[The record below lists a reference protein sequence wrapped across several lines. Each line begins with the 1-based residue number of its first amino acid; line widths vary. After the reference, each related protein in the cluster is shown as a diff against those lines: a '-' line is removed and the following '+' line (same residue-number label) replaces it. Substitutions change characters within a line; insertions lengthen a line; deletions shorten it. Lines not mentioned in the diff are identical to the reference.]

1 MLLLLMLLMLLLL
14 MLDWSR
20 GHETAAAIPARMQ
33 IQPGEDQD
41 EAGPDADAPHGAS
54 GILQRLGSPQR
65 GHPAPPV
72 LRERPPSAGLR
83 PSRPQSRPH
92 PDGSPRSGHRQAIHG
107 PARQFHDL
115 WGHEH
120 GGGAALHHRH
130 GPPLR
135 FQRIHRQSLPRLP
148 SGRYQKIQTLLG
160 GNQNTNQLLLL
171 LLLLLLPHQF
181 PDGDS
186 PGFSVCKCYVC
197 SADANQ
203 SIR

>member
-1 MLLLLMLLMLLLL
+1 MLQDSPEMVQDSEEILGGSFKMINNPQLLMLLLLMLLMLLLL

-115 WGHEH
+115 
-120 GGGAALHHRH
+120 
-130 GPPLR
+130 
-135 FQRIHRQSLPRLP
+135 
-148 SGRYQKIQTLLG
+148 
-160 GNQNTNQLLLL
+160 
-171 LLLLLLPHQF
+171 
-181 PDGDS
+181 
-186 PGFSVCKCYVC
+186 
-197 SADANQ
+197 
-203 SIR
+203 